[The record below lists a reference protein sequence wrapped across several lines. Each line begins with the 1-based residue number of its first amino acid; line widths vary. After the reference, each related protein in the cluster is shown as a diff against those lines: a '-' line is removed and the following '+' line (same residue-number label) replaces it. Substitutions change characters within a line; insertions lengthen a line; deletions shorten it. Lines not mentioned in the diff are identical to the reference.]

1 MLEFAR
7 LVDWAFL
14 PSIALGLLLSLAWR
28 FIRVGR
34 ARTLLQWIG
43 SLLFFVPQPFALF
56 LGAYTAG
63 LRLYQQ
69 TLLSLWGFAAFA
81 VLAARVFSRRRPVA
95 PGRLRRAGYW
105 RQTPEEIQKA
115 EMILAA
121 VRTRT
126 QRPHNRLVLGM
137 AALTMG
143 GLGVWCGWNVV
154 GDYMLPHRVVAGR
167 VEGARVVHGTRS
179 PSTYRVIIDGHGYNI
194 TRDLLAR
201 LRPGDL
207 VEADVGVASKTIL
220 AIRSDVHPSQAEIP
234 RQ

>member
-14 PSIALGLLLSLAWR
+14 PSIALGLVLSLAWR

-56 LGAYTAG
+56 VGAYTAG

-69 TLLSLWGFAAFA
+69 TLLSLWGFGAFA
-81 VLAARVFSRRRPVA
+81 VLAARVVSRRRPVA

-105 RQTPEEIQKA
+105 RQTSEEIQKT

-121 VRTRT
+121 VRTRS
-126 QRPHNRLVLGM
+126 QRPHNRPVLGM
-137 AALTMG
+137 AALAMG
-143 GLGVWCGWNVV
+143 GLGVW
-154 GDYMLPHRVVAGR
+154 
-167 VEGARVVHGTRS
+167 
-179 PSTYRVIIDGHGYNI
+179 
-194 TRDLLAR
+194 
-201 LRPGDL
+201 
-207 VEADVGVASKTIL
+207 
-220 AIRSDVHPSQAEIP
+220 
-234 RQ
+234 